1 MSGKNTKMG
10 LTSHDRK
17 KDKSNLPPSGRSWP
31 FKRSKS
37 KGKEAGEAAIATEAS
52 SDERK
57 GNCDSDYPSGPA
69 SPTKSSSYS
78 SDSQDGKG
86 ENDAQVSNLL
96 RGDSREDLVEPF
108 SALTERERILFH
120 DLQEVSLVSYNIL
133 TISISVHLSS
143 QLI

>member
-1 MSGKNTKMG
+1 MSGKHSKMG

-37 KGKEAGEAAIATEAS
+37 KGKESVGTNVSAEVS
-52 SDERK
+52 SDDRK

-86 ENDAQVSNLL
+86 ESEPQVSSFL
-96 RGDSREDLVEPF
+96 RADSREDLAESF
-108 SALTERERILFH
+108 SALTDRERVLFH
-120 DLQEVSLVSYNIL
+120 DLQEVSLVYCTL
-133 TISISVHLSS
+133 
-143 QLI
+143 